1 MTLKFHS
8 SLLKDIA
15 SMLNNNN
22 NHNVIIQVKQQEFR
36 AHSSI
41 LRARSPYFKNALSAD
56 NIKNENNMII
66 IRKPNITSTV
76 FDMILK

>member
-8 SLLKDIA
+8 GLLKDIA
-15 SMLNNNN
+15 SMLNNKD
-22 NHNVIIQVKQQEFR
+22 NHNVIIHVKNQKYH

-41 LRARSPYFKNALSAD
+41 LRARSPYFQDTLSAD
-56 NIKNENNMII
+56 NIKDEHGTII
-66 IRKPNITSTV
+66 IHQPNITSTV